1 MKKMIALLLIAVLV
15 CGMMATVAFASGDD
29 VTSPHADNTTP
40 AEKETSPQTGDFFPI
55 GMIAVAA
62 ILLCGTAVV
71 ALKKAAAC

>member
-40 AEKETSPQTGDFFPI
+40 AEKETSPQTG
-55 GMIAVAA
+55 AVAA
-62 ILLCGTAVV
+62 ILLCGTAAV